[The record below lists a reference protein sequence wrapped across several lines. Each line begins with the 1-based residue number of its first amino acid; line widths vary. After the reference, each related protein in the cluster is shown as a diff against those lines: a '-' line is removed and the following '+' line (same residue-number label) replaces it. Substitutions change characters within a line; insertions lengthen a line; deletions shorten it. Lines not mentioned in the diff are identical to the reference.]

1 MRKTPQIPANVFFD
15 DPPAEAPAPAPAAAT
30 ETSSSQTVKQPKRLD
45 VKKSKRQDASA
56 SNSQK
61 RQVTIYLSEQAL
73 AALERTRLDL
83 ILEHG
88 LRVPKSAIAEQAL
101 LGAAR
106 DLPALADALRAAQD

>member
-1 MRKTPQIPANVFFD
+1 MRKTPQIPTNVFFD
-15 DPPAEAPAPAPAAAT
+15 EPPAPTSEPAVAAP
-30 ETSSSQTVKQPKRLD
+30 ETSSGQNVKTSKRLD

-61 RQVTIYLSEQAL
+61 RQVTIYLSEAAL
-73 AALERTRLDL
+73 AALERARLDL

-88 LRVPKSAIAEQAL
+88 MRVPKSAIAEQAL

-106 DLPALADALRAAQD
+106 DLPTLAAALRAAQD